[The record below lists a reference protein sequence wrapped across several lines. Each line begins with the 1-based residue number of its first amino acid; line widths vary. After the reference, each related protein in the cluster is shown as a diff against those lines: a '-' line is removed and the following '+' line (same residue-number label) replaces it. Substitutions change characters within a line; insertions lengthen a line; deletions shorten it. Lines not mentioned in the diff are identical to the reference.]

1 MGELGYQWEKVKFK
15 QLQPFKFSKYIL
27 IGESEVDCDPTWNG
41 ERMVR
46 RLEEIIDLNTG
57 EKALMAIWNRYNFIC
72 SWIVGILTLA
82 CPQLLGS
89 PCWSGL
95 DTHGYTGKTICRGE
109 GAEVGRIGT
118 LQVRMVIFPLVSSVY
133 VTL

>member
-1 MGELGYQWEKVKFK
+1 M
-15 QLQPFKFSKYIL
+15 
-27 IGESEVDCDPTWNG
+27 DRDPTWNG

-95 DTHGYTGKTICRGE
+95 DTHGYTGKTICGGD

-118 LQVRMVIFPLVSSVY
+118 LQVRIRIFPLVSSVSL
-133 VTL
+133 TL